1 VSESHIDTTNTEEHQ
16 EHQNDTSSATV
27 TTGMSVHATSCTS
40 TTLHSTSHR
49 DSAVD
54 DQSPPQPPVSETLP
68 TDMSDTT
75 ESDAEKQTVAGVC
88 VCVCVCVCVH
98 KY

>member
-1 VSESHIDTTNTEEHQ
+1 VAESHIDTTNTEER
-16 EHQNDTSSATV
+16 QNDTSSATV
-27 TTGMSVHATSCTS
+27 TTGMPVHDTLYTS
-40 TTLHSTSHR
+40 TTLHSTSHT

-54 DQSPPQPPVSETLP
+54 DQSPPQPPVCETLP

-75 ESDAEKQTVAGVC
+75 ESDAEKHTMAGVC
-88 VCVCVCVCVH
+88 VCVCVCVY